1 MLNLANFSSIFIAN
15 WKLHGNIEFIN
26 QYYQKLSIK
35 SNNCVVICSPSI
47 YLNHLKTNSKNLF
60 SGSQDVSIYNEGAYT
75 GELSAAMLAD
85 NNINFSLVGHSER
98 RQYFYESNEK
108 VRSKSINLIE
118 NKIIPIICLGETLE
132 QKEKK
137 MTKEILTEQIN
148 QSVPEVSNFENTII
162 AYEPIWA
169 IGTGLTPT
177 INEIEDVH
185 EFIKSISN
193 KFKNFK
199 VLYGGSVKASN
210 SADINNLKNV
220 DGCLIGGAS
229 LKVDEF
235 NTIIS

>member
-1 MLNLANFSSIFIAN
+1 MINLANFSSIFIAN

-35 SNNCVVICSPSI
+35 SNNCVVICSPNI

-108 VRSKSINLIE
+108 VRLKSINLIE
-118 NKIIPIICLGETLE
+118 NKIIPVICLGETLK

-177 INEIEDVH
+177 IDEIEDVH
-185 EFIKSISN
+185 EFIKSINN
-193 KFKNFK
+193 KFKKFK

>member
-1 MLNLANFSSIFIAN
+1 MINLANFSSIFIAN